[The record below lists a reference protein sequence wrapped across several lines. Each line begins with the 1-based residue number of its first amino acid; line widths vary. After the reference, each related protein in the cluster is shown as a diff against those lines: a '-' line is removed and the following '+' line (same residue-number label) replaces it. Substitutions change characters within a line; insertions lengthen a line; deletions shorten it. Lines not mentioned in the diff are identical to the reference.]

1 MKEVKIM
8 KVDVM
13 DMQYYIE
20 KYRDQITRI
29 ENEID
34 EMKLDYWSSEELKDE
49 LVENFILS
57 KMKENGI
64 EVEDN
69 EDDEFID
76 F

>member
-1 MKEVKIM
+1 M